1 MPGAGLEPAQRITSE
16 GFLVPC
22 VYQFRHP
29 GTLGTWAEI
38 ITQPKDTDNCIQFLL
53 MQRNSLTFLYH
64 LVIMPNIKMNDKER
78 SRCETRAA
86 ILKALAHPMRLF
98 MIEQLADKSYCVF
111 ELTEMVGLDVS
122 TVSKHLSI
130 LRNAGLVSVQK
141 RGKQVFYSL
150 RIPCALNFLDCV
162 EAVLREQAKDRMDAI
177 Q

>member
-1 MPGAGLEPAQRITSE
+1 
-16 GFLVPC
+16 
-22 VYQFRHP
+22 
-29 GTLGTWAEI
+29 
-38 ITQPKDTDNCIQFLL
+38 
-53 MQRNSLTFLYH
+53 
-64 LVIMPNIKMNDKER
+64 MPNIKMNDKER

-141 RGKQVFYSL
+141 IGKQVFYSL